1 MEMDKYLYK
10 NLKIWLFKNLI
21 LNWEINKGSKQN
33 IKINKKYN
41 KYNNIRNKIVINLN
55 YLKINNLIYLQS
67 K

>member
-10 NLKIWLFKNLI
+10 NLKIWLSKNLI